1 MKETMLTGNMPLREM
16 LNTLVKNG
24 VPKSDAA
31 MLASVIKSKWR
42 RISDKAFVITP
53 FSKKYKLEECIDA
66 APMYSKLIE
75 EKTGF
80 VAIAPFSW
88 IFGNT
93 DFGRNE
99 ELRAALNYSVEML
112 MSCKALFICGNSIP
126 QEMHGLVAV
135 ALKMNIP
142 IRAFNSSLL
151 PLLRHIAIENN
162 AETSNNIKIVDLPA
176 LGRSPEKINRLSETA
191 GRKTAESTKGSIFSK
206 IPFLRKSNSKEKAAL
221 KIIAEE
227 FRSF

>member
-16 LNTLVKNG
+16 LNTLVRNG
-24 VPKSDAA
+24 VPKNDAA

-42 RISDKAFVITP
+42 RISEKAFVITP
-53 FSKKYKLEECIDA
+53 FSRKYKLEECIDA
-66 APMYSKLIE
+66 APKYSKLVE

-88 IFGNT
+88 ICGNT

-99 ELRAALNYSVEML
+99 ELLAALNYSVEML
-112 MSCKALFICGNSIP
+112 MSCKVLFICGNSVP
-126 QEMHGLVAV
+126 QEMHGLIAV

-142 IRAFNSSLL
+142 IRAFNTSLL

-162 AETSNNIKIVDLPA
+162 AESNNNIKIVGLPA
-176 LGRSPEKINRLSETA
+176 LGKSPEEINKLREIA
-191 GRKTAESTKGSIFSK
+191 KKKKAESTKGNIFSK
-206 IPFLRKSNSKEKAAL
+206 IPFLRKSNSKKKTAL
-221 KIIAEE
+221 KIIVEE